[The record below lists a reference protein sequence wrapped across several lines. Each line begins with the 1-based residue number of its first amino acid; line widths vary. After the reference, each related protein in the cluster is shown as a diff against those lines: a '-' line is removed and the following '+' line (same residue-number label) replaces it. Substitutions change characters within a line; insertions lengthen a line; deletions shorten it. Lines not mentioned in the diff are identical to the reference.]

1 MPITLGRSAWHA
13 VSTATVLDR
22 HRVDAMP
29 MSVTAKQ
36 IRCVFDRRWP
46 AAWLALLLT
55 VVLLCSA
62 VAAMAKPAPS
72 MDKQQSEASFDHH
85 RVAQPSL
92 VAYARPGHPWPVVRS
107 CSRCLGASAER
118 TPSPQRIQAITHTQN
133 GATTLAFAYQYDTNG
148 NRRQE
153 TRTQSAI
160 NGQAGSV
167 QTTSYAY
174 DRDDRLIQTTVSHQ
188 PSDTS
193 TPDERTDWTLDA
205 VGNRLTETVTRLPDN
220 TTTSNKSYV
229 YSDRDQLLM
238 MTDTVNQLTVEY
250 AYDANGNRTQRTV
263 TRQGQPPETT
273 TYTFD
278 ARDRLTGVQPNAPNT
293 ANAPTI
299 AYQYDADGRRIE
311 RIAFPATGQNPAA
324 TLYIYNG
331 SSLLHE
337 ATPDASASSPNTTG
351 LRLTD
356 TYRSSAKLDR
366 HLAFDASGSATIR
379 FYQLDALDTPVAMT
393 DANGNTVT
401 RTSFDAWGNIEQQ
414 IAGGVVQTP
423 WQLPNYNPD
432 QTGQAALLT
441 NDGQLIGFTGYQ
453 KDSDTGL
460 YYAQARWYDPV
471 VGGFN
476 AMDPA
481 FGRVESPITFNT
493 YLYAN
498 ANPLFFI
505 DLTGQASMPPEEVVM
520 RLQAV
525 AKAQAAF
532 EALPPAMRFE
542 LTSGLLDRDTG
553 RPSARRIQ
561 PDSPPGSFEK
571 AFAQAIFRPVAESF
585 RVVPT
590 INLAVGATDLAVA
603 VQRGDKRGAAVAT
616 LETALPFVAGKA
628 LGPTVE
634 ASGLAQ
640 GARSEAAA
648 LESSFS
654 STSRTS
660 QTAGRTAP
668 GTSSNVPRIEDRIAQ
683 LSAQDQATIKA
694 VSSFQTNGVTAFE
707 AEVFLST
714 TPEGKAF
721 LRLAETSAMRNLK
734 AGQSINASDIRKRV
748 IGQIQSG
755 SDIPTLRNIRSPL
768 LKVVP
773 TGGEVSSFTPFF
785 TTAAELRK
793 AIASGRRLGDYFG
806 LPSAQ
811 NADRFG
817 IFVIE
822 PKGVAT
828 VFESRVA
835 PTSELRGQF
844 TTQGGGAQ
852 IIVPDR
858 GQFNHAVFQE
868 VIEDN
873 L

>member
-1 MPITLGRSAWHA
+1 TLMTDSINQ
-13 VSTATVLDR
+13 L
-22 HRVDAMP
+22 
-29 MSVTAKQ
+29 SVEY
-36 IRCVFDRRWP
+36 
-46 AAWLALLLT
+46 
-55 VVLLCSA
+55 S
-62 VAAMAKPAPS
+62 
-72 MDKQQSEASFDHH
+72 
-85 RVAQPSL
+85 
-92 VAYARPGHPWPVVRS
+92 
-107 CSRCLGASAER
+107 
-118 TPSPQRIQAITHTQN
+118 
-133 GATTLAFAYQYDTNG
+133 YDQNG
-148 NRRQE
+148 NR
-153 TRTQSAI
+153 
-160 NGQAGSV
+160 
-167 QTTSYAY
+167 
-174 DRDDRLIQTTVSHQ
+174 VS
-188 PSDTS
+188 
-193 TPDERTDWTLDA
+193 
-205 VGNRLTETVTRLPDN
+205 
-220 TTTSNKSYV
+220 
-229 YSDRDQLLM
+229 
-238 MTDTVNQLTVEY
+238 
-250 AYDANGNRTQRTV
+250 RTV

-273 TYTFD
+273 SYTFD

-324 TLYIYNG
+324 TLYLYNG

-337 ATPDASASSPNTTG
+337 AIPDGAASSANASG

-356 TYRSSAKLDR
+356 TYRTSVKLDR

-393 DANGNTVT
+393 DSSGNTVT
-401 RTSFDAWGNIEQQ
+401 RTTFDAWGNIEQQ
-414 IAGGVVQTP
+414 IAGGVTQTP

-432 QTGQAALLT
+432 TTGQAALLSS
-441 NDGQLIGFTGYQ
+441 DGQVIGYTGYQ

-460 YYAQARWYDPV
+460 YYAGARWYDPLT
-471 VGGFN
+471 GSFN
-476 AMDPA
+476 GMDPA
-481 FGRVESPITFNT
+481 FGKTESPISFHR

-498 ANPLFFI
+498 TNPLFFV
-505 DLTGQASMPPEEVVM
+505 DLTGMESMSAEEVAM
-520 RLQAV
+520 QLQLL
-525 AKAQAAF
+525 AQAQSAF
-532 EALPPAMRFE
+532 DGLSPSLRFE
-542 LTSGLLDRDTG
+542 LTSGLLDLDTG
-553 RPSARRIQ
+553 RPSVKRISA
-561 PDSPPGSFEK
+561 DSPPGSFEK
-571 AFAQAIFRPVAESF
+571 AFAQAIFRPVAASF
-585 RVVPT
+585 RVVPR
-590 INLAVGATDLAVA
+590 INLAVGAIDLAVA

-628 LGPTVE
+628 LGPSVE

-654 STSRTS
+654 LPLRPGQTS
-660 QTAGRTAP
+660 GKIP
-668 GTSSNVPRIEDRIAQ
+668 SNVSSSAPRIEDRIAQ
-683 LSAQDQATIKA
+683 LSPQDLAAIRAAST
-694 VSSFQTNGVTAFE
+694 FQTNGVTAFE
-707 AEVFLST
+707 AKVFLAT

-721 LRLAETSAMRNLK
+721 LRLAETSAMRNLR
-734 AGQSINASDIRKRV
+734 AGQTINASDIQQRV
-748 IGQIQSG
+748 IAQIQSG
-755 SDIPTLRNIRSPL
+755 SDIPTLRNITSPL

-806 LPSAQ
+806 LPSTQ

-817 IFVIE
+817 VFVIE

-844 TTQGGGAQ
+844 TTQGGGVQ